1 MSLEDDATSDLPELT
16 PIISNQHVKK
26 VDQNYAITI
35 VDNSVNVSLKTPTEH
50 QAAMSLNIDK
60 LTNTFSDQLTNL
72 TFILKDNVNVEQ
84 TSRGS
89 SSIVQSSA
97 PAHQR
102 DADKISIPDEGE
114 TNRNLKAL

>member
-1 MSLEDDATSDLPELT
+1 MSLEDDDTSDLPELT

-26 VDQNYAITI
+26 VDQNSAITI
-35 VDNSVNVSLKTPTEH
+35 VDSSVNVSLKT

-102 DADKISIPDEGE
+102 DADKISIPDDGE
-114 TNRNLKAL
+114 ANRNLKAL